1 MQGRHA
7 FVAANLRCDAVNDA
21 DYWVVRV
28 LGVSVARDRNLA
40 TAIELAT
47 GGIVGSAQ
55 AKRIAERIV
64 RLSSTESGSTEP

>member
-1 MQGRHA
+1 MHGRHT
-7 FVAANLRCDAVNDA
+7 FVAANLRCDAVSDA

-28 LGVSVARDRNLA
+28 LAVSVARDRNLA

-55 AKRIAERIV
+55 AKRIAERII
-64 RLSSTESGSTEP
+64 RLSSTESGSTKP